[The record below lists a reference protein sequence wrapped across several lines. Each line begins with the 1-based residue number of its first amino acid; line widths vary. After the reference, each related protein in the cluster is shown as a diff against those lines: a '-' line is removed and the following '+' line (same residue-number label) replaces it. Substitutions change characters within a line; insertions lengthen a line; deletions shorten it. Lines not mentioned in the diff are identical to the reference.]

1 MVEDLEGVRRWAAA
15 VVSRYREPRAAR
27 EEYSMKAGK
36 KIATVGTFGAA
47 LKAMGIAPELQ
58 GAIINLAFEVIWEM
72 PVHRACNRND
82 TEYDARAA

>member
-1 MVEDLEGVRRWAAA
+1 
-15 VVSRYREPRAAR
+15 
-27 EEYSMKAGK
+27 MKAGK
-36 KIATVGTFGAA
+36 KIATVGTFAAA
-47 LKAMGIAPELQ
+47 LTAMGIAPELQ

>member
-1 MVEDLEGVRRWAAA
+1 
-15 VVSRYREPRAAR
+15 
-27 EEYSMKAGK
+27 MKAGK

-47 LKAMGIAPELQ
+47 LTAMGIALSFK
-58 GAIINLAFEVIWEM
+58 GLSSTWRSRSYGEM